1 MLDLLFH
8 LLIIMIFI
16 MEALQHWYHHRKNK
30 NNRQEPRYT
39 LDEARVLL
47 FDEAVRH
54 TPRKPDLTILH
65 DVAKVL

>member
-1 MLDLLFH
+1 
-8 LLIIMIFI
+8 